1 MANDPKIDPI
11 TGLEV
16 KTRINPITGLPEL
29 DTPNTSI
36 RSGQRGTGVRA
47 FAATTG
53 DFSRYGDYG
62 LGVSPSPVDYDEIR
76 AQRQGNWEKF
86 GRGMTKMGVTAG
98 ASFVNTFTGLAGL
111 ADYALNPE
119 GARSLADSQR
129 KIQQSLKG
137 SFLDTEDWRESIREA
152 MPHYYTQE
160 ELAKQG
166 TLGGMLTMNF
176 LTDKFAD
183 GLGFFLGTAA
193 SLFVT
198 GGTGLLGAGA
208 RAAGLSR
215 GLAAWRTGKT
225 LTSGKSIADAVKTYR
240 NTKNFLSKVGGQAA
254 YLEASAYSAMGES
267 ALEAMET
274 GKITYERLLEEAQA
288 ERAFLG
294 LGPLTTQEIQQLKLQ
309 AQEAEATAF
318 YGNLAVLT
326 ASNAITFRGLLRPFN
341 KNKVASSWLRPTT
354 GAEKAANKGAVVDKL
369 STLPVGIREIAQAGR
384 YSAPFLQTALA
395 EGSEEAAQYAIQE
408 SMAEYELAKLKD
420 AGLGDLA
427 ESLLASN
434 RINTLKDAA
443 PLIGGKALETFS
455 NPESREQ
462 FIIGALVGLFGS
474 GQSNYKQS
482 QAAREKRD
490 IQKQL
495 FDSPA
500 FYNLAARGEDASVG
514 SSMLE
519 AMEEAQKTGNEEL
532 YNYYQNKLRTAQILS
547 HIEAGSIDMFKE
559 MMQDTKDL
567 SDAEFKQLFGYEAD
581 AKIDK
586 NQVINNL
593 IESAE
598 EIERSSEFIDNMFT
612 TNATRGAAA
621 LFMSKEQKQLEEDM
635 IKDENTYKSY
645 LKQELGTLKMVDGT
659 ILDKVNKIEELFP
672 GSSLAVDVT
681 QKDGRVRRVNI
692 KDRLRRYARS
702 RFGVVDEEGTKTI
715 YGPKLIE
722 NLQALQNEAAEQLS
736 PEEFIA
742 FRKELVE
749 LRDLIAQKDNAATA
763 LRNLMRDPETRD
775 LALSRAKLTETIA
788 RQQKIDQMAEDA
800 ISETMSGADLDAKV
814 AGLTEAGVSN
824 TAIEKVNAEI
834 RKRDAEVASAR
845 ENWDTMKRSEVVA
858 LKDLNPLQERNR
870 ETYLKNRTQEDPI
883 LDPITEAR
891 KKAADRDR
899 AKRTQSR
906 DKLDG
911 TRQPEGNQPAP
922 GTTTTSPAT
931 SNTADA
937 LFTTHQGNREV
948 FLIGE
953 EGNKKVL
960 VSSTGEP
967 TPTDLHAQRTVNGKP
982 VIDRA
987 DLLDSDQ
994 VTAGTEVELVVV
1006 EDSWWLENRSNP
1018 QYANQA
1024 EHIPIY
1030 VQVPG
1035 KGIIGILA
1043 ANNSALRKTV
1053 FEEYQ
1058 KGEEGKPVTIT
1069 IGEKQLNNFNN
1080 ARVKL
1085 EDGTSVPF
1093 LSNVLD
1099 VIGDVPIGVVVYDK
1113 ESGTQKSIRLGNLKE
1128 MSPADSAALKNKAYE
1143 ASEKLKYG
1151 QTVAFFKDSN
1161 NKWRYTVLQTA
1172 KLNQAEQERALAL
1185 LTDLSNEAFEELVN
1199 LVGLNELVPA
1209 AYSQAD
1215 SNTYLAVEDRFIPNT
1230 TARII
1235 RVAIPIPTSASTDP
1249 NSFLIASINSE
1260 ILGKLVRGEV
1270 TSKDLIGKDE
1280 YKSVVGNLV
1289 QEVSI
1294 DEEQRVTT
1302 RGVGFNVL
1310 KGDQV
1315 AQFIDSFVD
1324 NLALVLAN
1332 KYRQVSIDSLQA
1344 DPEYF
1349 QELANTPHDTGASD
1363 RALGYKGVIS
1373 TDLVRVNGGLFN
1385 GVNLVFDT
1393 AQLKVDGKKVTTQS
1407 APVSAVVPNTV
1418 DAQAAFDQA
1427 AARRKAAEQTQEP
1440 QPGDDIEA
1448 YLARQKK
1455 GPGSGSGMEA
1465 FGGKSVEELA
1475 KQLGLEEALKA
1486 EQAAKPS
1493 ATPKEQKEV
1502 NDAASNLEDPFGA
1515 EEAEEAKETKSK
1527 YSKEEINTALEKMGA
1542 MLPLLRDFETKE
1554 EYEKALKEVES
1565 SEEYKKLRVIAYS
1578 NVPFRLA
1585 EEGKQ
1590 KLNKEEATK
1599 WLQER
1604 GIPIEFYETAQE
1616 VGGLVA
1622 HGYMKNAMV
1631 YLWNNAEVGTE
1642 YHEAFHYAFRTALSE
1657 KQRQALYREAR
1668 KKYNLPKATELE
1680 LEEAMAEDF
1689 RDYVFTA
1696 QETAESLPGKI
1707 RKFFSDLW
1715 NYIKALFVN
1724 PIGVEQFFS
1733 LIEANKIPKKYER
1746 SAERFANTTAYR
1758 LVSSIP
1764 NYEVQKQVVDSISSI
1779 FIKKWGEMQDANEE
1793 YNFAD
1798 KVLAEELLGKPST
1811 KKKGELADFFLKHSM
1826 TTAQGEYLSEEALQ
1840 AFVNAK
1846 TKEERGKV
1854 AAKYGII
1861 LGVPL
1866 QARIEGALPTS
1877 VFQKDVASLK
1887 ATAKIFYDVWNN
1899 WFDMQDELGNV
1910 DNFGW
1915 REATIMDLGRYGYTV
1930 KGYSQVRTTL
1940 ETEEEGL
1947 AQQEET
1953 NYDKIYDVSH
1963 FEVNPIKTQSQEVR
1977 RLFSQLAKDKPNS
1990 LGLYT
1995 YADVEDMMRAA
2006 VATTKG
2012 AQSYEEILGN
2022 IQSAAENFDVLKPL
2036 AKYLS
2041 SNPSAQEAAAIRSFL
2056 TKTYSE
2062 QRIIQEEKLED
2073 TMVVKAINSDR
2084 KSAAIGWAT
2093 TWKNESKQTT
2103 VVNRE
2108 TAVLAENEDGSL
2120 RFHNNI
2126 IDGKERLEQVRD
2138 AVRAYNAAK
2147 TVEDRATAVS
2157 DLMWYMSLGMAKTKA
2172 ESANRLRTYLNKYD
2186 TGENQETQKL
2196 YNKIMNSFVSKVLDV
2211 NREGAVVTGIKLRQ
2225 SVINP
2230 FVSEGSTL
2238 KELAEVAA
2246 NFSLPVAIAYV
2257 NGKGKTIY
2265 PYNLPT
2271 IFSETLADLQKG
2283 TESDLYNLMLQD
2295 PSLRMNDTK
2304 ARALML
2310 YLIENENFEI
2320 ESFALDTLQNE
2331 VALEDEN
2338 LEYTK
2343 ISERDSLILRMNMFL
2358 NQGQDYS
2365 YIALPVQETRG
2376 RMDFLK
2382 VPKFGDTTTKSIK
2395 AAGIPAMT
2403 GQAMI
2408 KNIFLRDLVRL
2419 SENPSLAGKYNG
2431 GFHMAGMK
2439 DSTIKGG
2446 KLSQVVRDAMD
2457 NPKAP
2462 EYQQFRDEVNRQVKE
2477 YLETTMSQYKTELVQ
2492 ELTKYNIIKVEEGE
2506 YVLPAD
2512 SRIDDSHR
2520 KYGSLSEMIDSYMMT
2535 DLISRV
2541 EMAQMFRGGVSQF
2554 KDVADFY
2561 KRMGLL
2567 NTPGTKLML
2576 RGEFAAD
2583 PEYGMPQTITEASI
2597 QKINN
2602 TDPFH
2607 NEIAE
2612 RIKNMFLNHYT
2623 ELGYTPEQA
2632 ESIAE
2637 GLAAPYRN
2645 NDSVDHTDAQAYISP
2660 HMFKYIQ
2667 QGLGKW
2673 TAADSVWFE
2682 EYLNGGEWGA
2692 KYTPA
2697 YKFYAEQRIIDN
2709 GVLNVDMQKNSYVV
2723 LTKELVE
2730 GNPTLEAMYNKMMN
2744 DNIDII
2750 NTESAKKGFKGQL
2763 FKVNQELGETMFD
2776 GLQGR
2781 QMQGASLFMPQIINN
2796 KEDMEAKMNR
2806 QIRKGIPTMVKE
2818 NEMYTLPSGE
2828 KISGKDL
2835 VEKYHTLHEQI
2846 IDAQYKKLADEIGW
2860 TKLSKDIGNRQLR
2873 LEFLQRVRELV
2884 YDNAIKNNKIDSNLD
2899 KQFRIVQ
2906 DLEGSQF
2913 GFNVPTEF
2921 PVYQEY
2927 QNLIFSLFKSNVY
2940 TVKMPGRELVQVA
2953 ATGKWNVNGEI
2964 RELRHLDLTAE
2975 GEVIPAEVM
2984 ISQDIADR
2992 LGITVGYTGVMYRIP
3007 NQDYSSSVPVKIVG
3021 ILPKGYSKSVIVPGG
3036 ITVQTGSD
3044 FDIDKLFGLFRKENP
3059 KTKLEQQKNELL
3071 DLVEGVLRSK
3081 HTAPYLFKPL
3091 TQDTLDA
3098 LAEDPLYKRDGAKAF
3113 DNPLVEVKMESNY
3126 KSAATLVGG
3135 YANAIAGW
3143 NIAAVASQYDVTGTE
3158 YTNTGTIVHPSK
3170 HFVLNGKVLNEIS
3183 MMSPFSG
3190 ERTLDGIVERL
3201 SAALDSAK
3209 KLIHNTLNDN
3219 EQTLNATVYLKSI
3232 GFEDADVV
3240 ALMATP
3246 LVRDFVE
3253 RRRTKRGENDTT
3265 AFFEIGKEN
3274 EVGITRKDFSAMKK
3288 FEEDLTPPELTTEG
3302 LREITKNDDR
3312 GSKEAHD
3319 AFVAF
3324 AHAHFAG
3331 NSLSQ
3336 FYEVIAADNL
3346 DSMGDL
3352 AEVEAYLDT
3361 LDNYRRGGE
3370 RNIVGYTQVQKIL
3383 EGPAYRTSRAYFN
3396 MFKKSMEV
3404 NSQLF
3409 LAGTVGVRG
3418 FKKHFK
3424 NITGKDRIS
3433 AQEHRYI
3440 NRALFYYMV
3449 TKEGS
3454 PLGQLLNKGV
3464 VKNMLLNPN
3473 NNLYTQVKE
3482 AIANNPEL
3490 ADNTMLAKIV
3500 ESVGYSDPVN
3510 RVWSITIE
3518 NTEKMTPAARE
3529 QVRADF
3535 KKLLESTNPK
3545 VSNLAKRLVL
3555 NSIVHTGFAP
3565 SYGSYYNSIPV
3576 EFFLDIKD
3584 ANGKSLMQY
3593 VREESEK
3600 IRNDETY
3607 FEEFTF
3613 GFMQNYG
3620 AATVGGRPL
3629 VPRMSRSFKPVNE
3642 STLIMAARTPVEGQP
3657 ARYATVADY
3666 KAGVD
3671 KISVYEYK
3679 DGAYYKIQSLGIN
3692 GKLLE
3697 LNLRD
3702 KNGDVVSDSFWN
3714 AANGPRIVRVKTGSG
3729 KTKEVNLQAREGI
3742 TSSQVLNVMKLTPD
3756 IIQPKD
3762 NNNIDKACQS

>member
-29 DTPNTSI
+29 DTPNTGV

-53 DFSRYGDYG
+53 DFSKYGDYG
-62 LGVSPSPVDYDEIR
+62 LGVSPSPINYDEIR

-111 ADYALNPE
+111 ADFAFDTRVPLAE
-119 GARSLADSQR
+119 KSLANSQR

-137 SFLDTEDWRESIREA
+137 TFLDTEDWRESIRQT

-160 ELAKQG
+160 ELAQQG

-193 SLFVT
+193 SLYAT
-198 GGTGLLGAGA
+198 GGTGILGAGA

-240 NTKNFLSKVGGQAA
+240 NTKNFLSKVGGGAA

-274 GKITYERLLEEAQA
+274 GKITYERLLKEAQA

-309 AQEAEATAF
+309 AQEAEAAAF

-326 ASNAITFRGLLRPFN
+326 ASNSITFRGLLRPFN

-369 STLPVGIREIAQAGR
+369 STLPVGIREVAQAGR
-384 YSAPFLQTALA
+384 YSAPFLKTALA

-420 AGLGDLA
+420 AGLGDLS

-434 RINTLKDAA
+434 RLNILKDAA

-455 NPESREQ
+455 NPEAREQ

-474 GQSNYKQS
+474 GRSNYQQS

-495 FDSPA
+495 FDSPS
-500 FYNLAARGEDASVG
+500 FYNLAARGEEASVA

-532 YNYYQNKLRTAQILS
+532 YTYYQNKLRTAQILS
-547 HIEAGSIDMFKE
+547 HINAGSIDMFKE

-612 TNATRGAAA
+612 TNATRGAAR

-635 IKDENTYKSY
+635 IKDENTYKQY
-645 LKQELGTLKMVDGT
+645 LKYELGTLKMIDGT
-659 ILDKVNKIEELFP
+659 ILDKVNKIEEMFP
-672 GSSLAVDVT
+672 GSSLTIDVT

-702 RFGVVDEEGTKTI
+702 RFGKVDEEGTKVI

-736 PEEFIA
+736 TEELFA
-742 FRKELVE
+742 FTKELTE

-763 LRNLMRDPETRD
+763 MRNLMRDPETRD

-814 AGLTEAGVSN
+814 AGLREAGVSDA
-824 TAIEKVNAEI
+824 AIEKVNAEI
-834 RKRDAEVASAR
+834 RKRDSEVASAR
-845 ENWDTMKRSEVVA
+845 KNWDTMKRSEVVA
-858 LKDLNPLQERNR
+858 LKDLSPLQERNR
-870 ETYLKNRTQEDPI
+870 EEYLKTRTQEEPI
-883 LDPITEAR
+883 VDPITESR
-891 KKAADRDR
+891 KQRADRDR
-899 AKRTQSR
+899 ARRAQSR

-911 TRQPEGNQPAP
+911 TQQQQGTQQDP
-922 GTTTTSPAT
+922 GTPATNTAT

-960 VSSTGEP
+960 VSSTGQP

-982 VIDRA
+982 VIDRS
-987 DLLDSDQ
+987 DLLDTDQ
-994 VTAGTEVELVVV
+994 VTAGTEVELVVI
-1006 EDSWWLENRSNP
+1006 EDSWWLENKSNP

-1030 VQVPG
+1030 VRVPG
-1035 KGIIGILA
+1035 KGVIGILA

-1058 KGEEGKPVTIT
+1058 KGEEGKPVAIT

-1080 ARVKL
+1080 ARVQL
-1085 EDGTSVPF
+1085 EDGTTVPF

-1161 NKWRYTVLQTA
+1161 NKWRYSVLQTA
-1172 KLNQAEQERALAL
+1172 KLNQAEQERALEL

-1215 SNTYLAVEDRFIPNT
+1215 SNTYLAVEDRFIPGT
-1230 TARII
+1230 TARVI

-1260 ILGKLVRGEV
+1260 ILGKLVRGEI

-1280 YKSVVGNLV
+1280 YKGVIGNLV

-1294 DEEQRVTT
+1294 DEEQRVNT

-1393 AQLKVDGKKVTTQS
+1393 AQLKVDGKKVTPQS
-1407 APVSAVVPNTV
+1407 APVSALVPNTV

-1427 AARRKAAEQTQEP
+1427 AAARKAERPDPSDEIEKFLAEQDP
-1440 QPGDDIEA
+1440 
-1448 YLARQKK
+1448 KK
-1455 GPGSGSGMEA
+1455 GGSSIKEVFGVETAEEVAALQAQMEA
-1465 FGGKSVEELA
+1465 
-1475 KQLGLEEALKA
+1475 A
-1486 EQAAKPS
+1486 EK
-1493 ATPKEQKEV
+1493 
-1502 NDAASNLEDPFGA
+1502 
-1515 EEAEEAKETKSK
+1515 
-1527 YSKEEINTALEKMGA
+1527 
-1542 MLPLLRDFETKE
+1542 TKE
-1554 EYEKALKEVES
+1554 EKDLDDAADNVED
-1565 SEEYKKLRVIAYS
+1565 
-1578 NVPFRLA
+1578 PFRLA
-1585 EEGKQ
+1585 EESTQ
-1590 KLNKEEATK
+1590 KLNKQQATK

-1604 GIPIEFYETAQE
+1604 GIPVEFYETAQE

-1668 KKYNLPKATELE
+1668 KKYNLSKATELE

-1696 QETAESLPGKI
+1696 QETAKSLPGKI

-1724 PIGVEQFFS
+1724 PVGVEQFFS

-1840 AFVNAK
+1840 AFVNAT

-1877 VFQKDVASLK
+1877 VFQKDVTGLK
-1887 ATAKIFYDVWNN
+1887 STAKIFYDVWNN
-1899 WFDMQDELGNV
+1899 WFDVQDELGNV

-1915 REATIMDLGRYGYTV
+1915 REATIMDLGRYGYTI
-1930 KGYSQVRTTL
+1930 KGYSQSRTTL
-1940 ETEEEGL
+1940 ENTEEGL

-1963 FEVNPIKTQSQEVR
+1963 FEINPIKTQSQEVR

-2012 AQSYEEILGN
+2012 AQSYEEILGS
-2022 IQSAAENFDVLKPL
+2022 IQSAAENFDILKPL

-2073 TMVVKAINSDR
+2073 AMVVKAINSDR

-2093 TWKNESKQTT
+2093 TWKNESRQTT
-2103 VVNRE
+2103 IVNRE

-2147 TVEDRATAVS
+2147 TVEDRATAIS
-2157 DLMWYMSLGMAKTKA
+2157 DLMWYMSLGMAKTKE
-2172 ESANRLRTYLNKYD
+2172 ESANRLRTYLNTYD

-2225 SVINP
+2225 SVVNP

-2295 PSLRMNDTK
+2295 PSLHMNDTK

-2419 SENPSLAGKYNG
+2419 SENPNLARKYNS

-2477 YLETTMSQYKTELVQ
+2477 YMETTMSQYKTELVQ
-2492 ELTKYNIIKVEEGE
+2492 ELTKYNIIKVEKGE

-2520 KYGSLSEMIDSYMMT
+2520 KYGSLSEMIDSYMIT

-2673 TAADSVWFE
+2673 TAADNVWFE
-2682 EYLNGGEWGA
+2682 EYLNRGEWKA

-2697 YKFYAEQRIIDN
+2697 YKFYAEQRLIDN

-2723 LTKELVE
+2723 LTRELVE

-2860 TKLSKDIGNRQLR
+2860 TKLSKDVGNRQLR

-2906 DLEGSQF
+2906 DLEESQF

-2953 ATGKWNVNGEI
+2953 ATGKWNIDGEI

-2984 ISQDIADR
+2984 ISQDVADR

-3021 ILPKGYSKSVIVPGG
+3021 ILPAGYSKTVIVPGG

-3170 HFVLNGKVLNEIS
+3170 HFVLNGQVLNEIS

-3274 EVGITRKDFSAMKK
+3274 GMGVTRKDFSAMKK

-3312 GSKEAHD
+3312 SSKEAHD

-3336 FYEVIAADNL
+3336 FYEVIASDNL

-3418 FKKHFK
+3418 FKRHFK

-3454 PLGQLLNKGV
+3454 PLGEILNKGV
-3464 VKNMLLNPN
+3464 VKNMLLDPN

-3482 AIANNPEL
+3482 VIANNPEL
-3490 ADNTMLAKIV
+3490 ADNSMLAKIV

-3510 RVWSITIE
+3510 RVWGITIE

-3535 KKLLESTNPK
+3535 KKLLESKNK
-3545 VSNLAKRLVL
+3545 DVSNLAKRLVL

-3607 FEEFTF
+3607 FEGFTF

-3629 VPRMSRSFKPVNE
+3629 VPRMSRSFKPVNK

-3657 ARYATVADY
+3657 ARYATVANY

-3671 KISVYEYK
+3671 KVSVYEYK

-3692 GKLLE
+3692 GRLLE
-3697 LNLRD
+3697 LNLRNN
-3702 KNGDVVSDSFWN
+3702 NGEIVNDSFWN

-3729 KTKEVNLQAREGI
+3729 KTKEVNLQSREGI

-3756 IIQPKD
+3756 IVQPKD

>member
-16 KTRINPITGLPEL
+16 KTTINPITGLPEIE
-29 DTPNTSI
+29 TPKTYA
-36 RSGQRGTGVRA
+36 RAGQQGTGVRA

-53 DFSRYGDYG
+53 DFSRYGDYNI
-62 LGVSPSPVDYDEIR
+62 GVSPSPVDYNEIR
-76 AQRQGNWEKF
+76 AQRQGNLEKF
-86 GRGMTKMGVTAG
+86 GRGLTKMGVTAG
-98 ASFVNTFTGLAGL
+98 ASFANTFTGLAGL
-111 ADYALNPE
+111 ADFVFDYTTPLAE
-119 GARSLADSQR
+119 RSLANSQR

-137 SFLDTEDWRESIREA
+137 TFLDTEDWRESIRKT

-193 SLFVT
+193 SLYAT
-198 GGTGLLGAGA
+198 GGVGVLGSAGK
-208 RAAGLSR
+208 AAGLSR
-215 GLAAWRTGKT
+215 GLAAWRAGKT
-225 LTSGKSIADAVKTYR
+225 LASGKSVADAVKTYR
-240 NTKNFLSKVGGQAA
+240 NTKNFLSKVGGGAA
-254 YLEASAYSAMGES
+254 YLEASVYSAMGES

-288 ERAFLG
+288 EKAFLG
-294 LGPLTTQEIQQLKLQ
+294 LGPLTTEEIQQLKLQ
-309 AQEAEATAF
+309 AQEAEAAAF

-326 ASNAITFRGLLRPFN
+326 LSNSITFRGLLRPFN

-354 GAEKAANKGAVVDKL
+354 GAEKAANMGNVVDKL
-369 STLPVGIREIAQAGR
+369 STLPVGIRQVAQAGR
-384 YSAPFLQTALA
+384 YSAPFLKTALT

-434 RINTLKDAA
+434 RLNTLKDAA

-462 FIIGALVGLFGS
+462 FIIGSLVGLFGS
-474 GQSNYKQS
+474 GTSNYRQS

-490 IQKQL
+490 IQKTL

-500 FYNLAARGEDASVG
+500 FYNIAARSEDGSVM
-514 SSMLE
+514 SSMVE

-532 YNYYQNKLRTAQILS
+532 YNYYQDRLRAAQVLS
-547 HIEAGSIDMFKE
+547 HINAGSIDMFKE

-567 SDAEFKQLFGYEAD
+567 SDAEFKQLFGYEPD
-581 AKIDK
+581 AKVDK

-612 TNATRGAAA
+612 TNATRGAAR
-621 LFMSKEQKQLEEDM
+621 LFMSKEQKQQEKDM
-635 IKDENTYKSY
+635 IKDENTYKNY
-645 LKQELGTLKMVDGT
+645 LKQELGTLKMVDGA
-659 ILDKVNKIEELFP
+659 ILNKLNTVEELFP
-672 GSSLAVDVT
+672 GSDLVIDVT
-681 QKDGRVRRVNI
+681 QKDGRVRRVNM

-702 RFGVVDEEGTKTI
+702 RFGKVDEEGTKLI
-715 YGPKLIE
+715 SGPKLVE
-722 NLQALQNEAAEQLS
+722 NLNNLLGEAAQQLS
-736 PEEFIA
+736 PEELIA
-742 FRKELVE
+742 FRKEVVE
-749 LRDLIAQKDNAATA
+749 LQSLIAQKDNAATA
-763 LRNLMRDPETRD
+763 LRNLMRDPEARD
-775 LALSRAKLTETIA
+775 LALSRAKLVETIA

-814 AGLTEAGVSN
+814 AGLREAGVSDA
-824 TAIEKVNAEI
+824 AIEKVNEEVRRRDLEVVNA
-834 RKRDAEVASAR
+834 RK
-845 ENWDTMKRSEVVA
+845 NWDTMKRSEVVA
-858 LKDLNPLQERNR
+858 LKDLTPLQEANR
-870 ETYLKNRTQEDPI
+870 EEYLKTRTQEEP
-883 LDPITEAR
+883 LVDPITESR
-891 KKAADRDR
+891 KKAANRDR
-899 AKRTQSR
+899 ERRNQTR
-906 DKLDG
+906 DKLAG
-911 TRQPEGNQPAP
+911 TQPQKGTQQDPGAP
-922 GTTTTSPAT
+922 SPTTAT

-960 VSSTGEP
+960 VSSTGQP
-967 TPTDLHAQRTVNGKP
+967 TPTDLHALRTVNGQP
-982 VIDRA
+982 VIDRP
-987 DLLDSDQ
+987 DLLDTDQ

-1006 EDSWWLENRSNP
+1006 EDAWWLENRNNP

-1030 VQVPG
+1030 VKVPG

-1069 IGEKQLNNFNN
+1069 IGSKQLNNFNN
-1080 ARVKL
+1080 ARVQL

-1113 ESGTQKSIRLGNLKE
+1113 ESATQKSIRIGNLKD
-1128 MSPADSAALKNKAYE
+1128 MSPTESAALKNKAYE

-1161 NKWRYTVLQTA
+1161 NKWRYAVLQTA
-1172 KLNQAEQERALAL
+1172 KLNQSEQERALEL

-1209 AYSQAD
+1209 AYSEAD
-1215 SNTYLAVEDRFIPNT
+1215 SNTYLAVEDRFIPGT
-1230 TARII
+1230 SARVI

-1249 NSFLIASINSE
+1249 NSFFIASINSE
-1260 ILGKLVRGEV
+1260 ILGKLVRGEI

-1280 YKSVVGNLV
+1280 YKGVVGNLV

-1332 KYRQVSIDSLQA
+1332 KFRQVSIDAMQA
-1344 DPEYF
+1344 DPSYF

-1385 GVNLVFDT
+1385 GINLVFDT
-1393 AQLKVDGKKVTTQS
+1393 AQLKVDGKKVTAQT
-1407 APVSAVVPNTV
+1407 APVSALVPNSV

-1427 AARRKAAEQTQEP
+1427 AA
-1440 QPGDDIEA
+1440 
-1448 YLARQKK
+1448 AR
-1455 GPGSGSGMEA
+1455 
-1465 FGGKSVEELA
+1465 
-1475 KQLGLEEALKA
+1475 KA
-1486 EQAAKPS
+1486 EQPDPTDAIEKFLAEQDPNTGGSSIKEVFGVETAEEVAALQAQMEEAERRAESGDRDASEAELASIRASLLPDPEAFETAEEYQAAVDKVKAS
-1493 ATPKEQKEV
+1493 KEWKATETTPVTKEQQDV
-1502 NDAASNLEDPFGA
+1502 NDAADN
-1515 EEAEEAKETKSK
+1515 
-1527 YSKEEINTALEKMGA
+1527 
-1542 MLPLLRDFETKE
+1542 
-1554 EYEKALKEVES
+1554 VEP
-1565 SEEYKKLRVIAYS
+1565 
-1578 NVPFRLA
+1578 PFRLA

-1590 KLNKEEATK
+1590 KLNRQQATK
-1599 WLQER
+1599 WLEDR
-1604 GIPIEFYETAQE
+1604 GIPVEFYDTAQE

-1696 QETAESLPGKI
+1696 QETAKSLPGKI

-1724 PIGVEQFFS
+1724 PVGVEQFFS

-1798 KVLAEELLGKPST
+1798 KVLAEQLLGKPST
-1811 KKKGELADFFLKHSM
+1811 KRKGDLADFFLQHSM

-1854 AAKYGII
+1854 ASKYSII

-1877 VFQKDVASLK
+1877 VFQKDVTGVKS
-1887 ATAKIFYDVWNN
+1887 TAKIFYDIWNN
-1899 WFDMQDELGNV
+1899 WFDVQDNLGNV
-1910 DNFGW
+1910 DKFGW
-1915 REATIMDLGRYGYTV
+1915 REAVIIDLRRYGYKV
-1930 KGYSQVRTTL
+1930 KGYSQARITL
-1940 ETEEEGL
+1940 ENTEEGL

-1953 NYDKIYDVSH
+1953 NYDKVYDISH
-1963 FEVNPIKTQSQEVR
+1963 FEVDPIKTQSQEVR
-1977 RLFSQLAKDKPNS
+1977 RLFSQLAKDKPND

-1995 YADVEDMMRAA
+1995 YADIEDMMRAA

-2022 IQSAAENFDVLKPL
+2022 IQAAAENFDVLKPL

-2041 SNPSAQEAAAIRSFL
+2041 SNPSPQEAAAIRSFL

-2073 TMVVKAINSDR
+2073 VMVVKAINSDR

-2093 TWKNESKQTT
+2093 TWKNESTQTT

-2120 RFHNNI
+2120 RFHNNVV
-2126 IDGKERLEQVRD
+2126 DGKERLEHIRD

-2147 TVEDRATAVS
+2147 TVEDRATAIN

-2172 ESANRLRTYLNKYD
+2172 EAGNRLRTYLNKHD
-2186 TGENQETQKL
+2186 NGENQETQKL
-2196 YNKIMNSFVSKVLDV
+2196 YNKIVNSFVSKVLSV
-2211 NREGAVVTGIKLRQ
+2211 NREGGVVTGIKLRE
-2225 SVINP
+2225 SVVNP

-2246 NFSLPVAIAYV
+2246 NFSLPIAIAYV

-2283 TESDLYNLMLQD
+2283 RDSELYNLMLQD
-2295 PSLRMNDTK
+2295 PSLRMGDTK

-2338 LEYTK
+2338 LEYNK
-2343 ISERDSLILRMNMFL
+2343 ISERDSLILRLNMFL
-2358 NQGQDYS
+2358 NQGQNYS
-2365 YIALPVQETRG
+2365 YIPLPVQETRG

-2382 VPKFGDTTTKSIK
+2382 VPKFGDISSKSVQ
-2395 AAGIPAMT
+2395 AAGIPAMS

-2419 SENPSLAGKYNG
+2419 SENPKLANKYNG
-2431 GFHMAGMK
+2431 GFHMMGMQ
-2439 DSTIKGG
+2439 DRTIKGG
-2446 KLSQVVRDAMD
+2446 RLSKVVRDAMD
-2457 NPKAP
+2457 NPNAP
-2462 EYQQFRDEVNRQVKE
+2462 EYQAFRDEVNRQVRQ
-2477 YLETTMSQYKTELVQ
+2477 YIETTMSEYKAELVQ

-2520 KYGSLSEMIDSYMMT
+2520 KYGSLSEMIDSYMIT
-2535 DLISRV
+2535 DLVSRV

-2554 KDVADFY
+2554 ADVAAFY

-2583 PEYGMPQTITEASI
+2583 LEYGMPTIIKEASI

-2607 NEIAE
+2607 DEIAG
-2612 RIKNMFLNHYT
+2612 RIKKMFLNYYT
-2623 ELGYTPEQA
+2623 ELGYTA
-2632 ESIAE
+2632 EEAE
-2637 GLAAPYRN
+2637 LLAENLAAPYRN
-2645 NDSVDHTDAQAYISP
+2645 NDDVDHTDAQAYISP
-2660 HMFKYIQ
+2660 NMFRYIE
-2667 QGLGKW
+2667 QGLGRW
-2673 TAADSVWFE
+2673 TPADDVWFE
-2682 EYLNGGEWGA
+2682 EYLKGGEWKA

-2697 YKFYAEQRIIDN
+2697 YKFYAEQRLIDN

-2723 LTKELVE
+2723 LTKELVA
-2730 GNPTLEAMYNKMMN
+2730 GNPTLEAMYNKMMT

-2763 FKVNQELGETMFD
+2763 FKVNQELGESMFD
-2776 GLQGR
+2776 GLQAREMKGS
-2781 QMQGASLFMPQIINN
+2781 SLFMPQIINN
-2796 KEDMEAKMNR
+2796 KKDMEAKMNR
-2806 QIRKGIPTMVKE
+2806 QIRKTIPTMVKE

-2835 VEKYHTLHEQI
+2835 VEKYHELHEQI
-2846 IDAQYKKLADEIGW
+2846 IDAQYKKLSDEIGW
-2860 TKLSKDIGNRQLR
+2860 TKLSKDIGNRELR
-2873 LEFLQRVRELV
+2873 LAFLQRVRELI

-2906 DLEGSQF
+2906 DLEESQF

-2953 ATGKWNVNGEI
+2953 ATGKWNIDGEI
-2964 RELRHLDLTAE
+2964 RELRHLDLTDD

-2992 LGITVGYTGVMYRIP
+2992 LGIKVGYTGVMYRIP
-3007 NQDYSSSVPVKIVG
+3007 NQDYSSSVPVKVVG
-3021 ILPKGYSKSVIVPGG
+3021 ILPRGYSKSVIVPGG
-3036 ITVQTGSD
+3036 ITIQTGSD

-3098 LAEDPLYKRDGAKAF
+3098 LAQDPLYKRDGSKAF

-3170 HFVLNGKVLNEIS
+3170 HFVLNGKILNEIS
-3183 MMSPFSG
+3183 MISPFSG

-3201 SAALDSAK
+3201 SAALDAAK
-3209 KLIHNTLNDN
+3209 GLIHNTLNDN

-3240 ALMATP
+3240 ALMTTP

-3253 RRRTKRGENDTT
+3253 RRRIKRGENDTT
-3265 AFFEIGKEN
+3265 AFFEIAKEN
-3274 EVGITRKDFSAMKK
+3274 EMGVTKKDFSAIKN
-3288 FEEDLTPPELTTEG
+3288 FEEDLTPAALTTEG
-3302 LREITKNDDR
+3302 LREITKNQDR
-3312 GSKEAHD
+3312 TSQEAQE

-3336 FYEVIAADNL
+3336 FYEVIASDNL

-3361 LDNYRRGGE
+3361 LDNYKRGGE

-3383 EGPAYRTSRAYFN
+3383 EGPAYKISRAYFN

-3409 LAGTVGVRG
+3409 LAGTQGVRG
-3418 FKKHFK
+3418 FKQHFK

-3440 NRALFYYMV
+3440 NRALFYHMI
-3449 TKEGS
+3449 TKDGS
-3454 PLGQLLNKGV
+3454 PLGEILSKRV
-3464 VKNMLLNPN
+3464 VKDMLLDPN

-3482 AIANNPEL
+3482 VIANNPEL

-3500 ESVGYSDPVN
+3500 EGVGYSDPVN
-3510 RVWSITIE
+3510 RVWGITIE

-3529 QVRADF
+3529 QVRRDF
-3535 KKLLESTNPK
+3535 NSLLESTNPE
-3545 VSNLAKRLVL
+3545 VSNLAKRLIL
-3555 NSIVHTGFAP
+3555 NSIVHTGFSP

-3576 EFFLDIKD
+3576 EFFLNVKD

-3607 FEEFTF
+3607 FEDFTF

-3620 AATVGGRPL
+3620 AATIGGRPL
-3629 VPRMSRSFKPVNE
+3629 VPRMSRSFAPVNK

-3671 KISVYEYK
+3671 KVSVYEYK

-3702 KNGDVVSDSFWN
+3702 NNGEIVSDSFWS
-3714 AANGPRIVRVKTGSG
+3714 AANGARIVRVKTGSG
-3729 KTKEVNLQAREGI
+3729 KVKEVNLQSRQGI

-3762 NNNIDKACQS
+3762 TNNIDKTCQS